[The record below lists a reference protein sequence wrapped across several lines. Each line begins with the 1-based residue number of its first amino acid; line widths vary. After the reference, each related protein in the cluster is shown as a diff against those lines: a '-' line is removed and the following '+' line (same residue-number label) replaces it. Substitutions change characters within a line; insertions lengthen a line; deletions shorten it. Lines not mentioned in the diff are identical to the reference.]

1 MLHYLCIV
9 SLNCQSNKSYYVKK
23 ILPLLL
29 SVVVCISLNAQS
41 TFIQNIYARNYVN
54 LDGRWHYIL
63 DLYETGF
70 RGFQGAKADD
80 EEKLGGFFENKQQQS
95 KSELVEYNFEKAPT
109 LNVPGDWNSQDEKLL
124 YFEGTI
130 WYQHSFNFHPQPN
143 KRYFLRFNAINYDAY
158 VSINDKKLGVH
169 AGGFTPFE
177 FEVTKQLND
186 GNNFIVVKV
195 NNTRKKENV
204 PTDNFDWWNYGGITR
219 DVLLAEI
226 PSTFIKDYKIQ
237 LAKNDPKT
245 IEGFVQLNGDHLSQ
259 QIKINIPE
267 AGLQTTVTTD
277 ANGKASF
284 SIPVKKLN
292 YWTPE
297 NPIRY
302 KVIVTANEDIVTDEI
317 GFRTI
322 ETKGTDIL
330 LNGKPVFL
338 RGICLHEENPLIPG
352 RPRSTSDIKMLLNWA
367 KELNCNFVRLAH
379 YPHNENTSR
388 LADSMGLLLWEEVPV
403 YWTIDW
409 TNDSTLHN
417 AQHQI
422 TDLIQRDKNRAS
434 VIIWSIGNET
444 PNIPEREKFMEAMAD
459 SAHVLDNTRLVS
471 AALLTRT
478 NGSNVMVDDALGK
491 KLDIVSFNEY
501 YGWYSK
507 EMPWEINKFNFSVAY
522 NKPVIIS
529 ELGAGALG
537 GFYADSATRF
547 SEEYQESFY
556 KNQVELINKVP
567 GLQGM
572 TPWILVD
579 FRSPKRMNPDYQ
591 DGWNRKG
598 LISET
603 GQKKKAFYILQH
615 FYLQKENEY
624 SQK

>member
-1 MLHYLCIV
+1 MKNLFIFLLMIAGC
-9 SLNCQSNKSYYVKK
+9 K
-23 ILPLLL
+23 I
-29 SVVVCISLNAQS
+29 SAQS

-54 LDGRWHYIL
+54 LDGRWHYII
-63 DLYETGF
+63 DPFETGF

-80 EEKLGGFFENKQQQS
+80 ENKLGGFFENKQQQS
-95 KSELVEYNFEKAPT
+95 KSELVEYNFDKAPT
-109 LNVPGDWNSQDEKLL
+109 LNVPGDWNSQDKELL
-124 YFEGTI
+124 YYEGTV
-130 WYQHSFNFHPQPN
+130 WYEHDFNIHPQPN

-158 VSINDKKLGVH
+158 VSLNDKKLGVH

-177 FEVTKQLND
+177 FEVTRQLND
-186 GNNFIVVKV
+186 GNNFIVIKV

-219 DVLLAEI
+219 DVLLAEM
-226 PSTFIKDYKIQ
+226 PATFIKDYKIQ
-237 LAKNDPKT
+237 LAKNDLKK
-245 IEGFVQLNGDHLSQ
+245 IEGYVQLDGANSSQ
-259 QIKINIPE
+259 QININIPE
-267 AGLQTTVTTD
+267 AGLHTTVSTD
-277 ANGKASF
+277 ANGTARF
-284 SIPVKKLN
+284 SIPVKN
-292 YWTPE
+292 IHYWSPE
-297 NPIRY
+297 NPKRY
-302 KVIVTANEDIVTDEI
+302 HVSITSNTDSVNDEI

-322 ETKGTDIL
+322 EAKGTDIL

-338 RGICLHEENPLIPG
+338 RGICMHDENPLIPG
-352 RPRSTSDIKMLLNWA
+352 RIRNSGDARMLFNWA
-367 KELNCNFVRLAH
+367 KELNCNFIRLAH
-379 YPHNENTSR
+379 YPHNEEEAM

-459 SAHVLDNTRLVS
+459 TAHTLDNSRLIS

-478 NGSNVMVDDALGK
+478 NGNMVNVDDPLGS
-491 KLDIVSFNEY
+491 KLDVVSFNEY
-501 YGWYSK
+501 YGWYSGG
-507 EMPWEINKFNFSVAY
+507 MPWEINKFDFNVAY
-522 NKPVIIS
+522 KKPVIVS
-529 ELGAGALG
+529 EFGAEALA

-556 KNQVELINKVP
+556 KNQIQLMSKIPNLK
-567 GLQGM
+567 GM

-579 FRSPKRMNPDYQ
+579 FKSPKRMNPDYQ
-591 DGWNRKG
+591 NGWNRKG

-603 GQKKKAFYILQH
+603 GQKKKAFYVLRD
-615 FYLQKENEY
+615 FYLQKEKAY
-624 SQK
+624 QQ

>member
-1 MLHYLCIV
+1 MKKISSLFLIFF
-9 SLNCQSNKSYYVKK
+9 SLNQLHAQQSN
-23 ILPLLL
+23 
-29 SVVVCISLNAQS
+29 
-41 TFIQNIYARNYVN
+41 FIQNIYARNYTN

-63 DLYETGF
+63 DLYETGY

-80 EEKLGGFFENKQQQS
+80 ENKLGGFFENKQQQS

-130 WYQHSFNFHPQPN
+130 WYQRSFNFHPQQN

-158 VSINDKKLGVH
+158 VSLNDKKLGVH

-177 FEVTKQLND
+177 FEVTKQLQD
-186 GNNFIVVKV
+186 GNNFIVIKV

-219 DVLLAEI
+219 DVLLAEM

-237 LAKNDPKT
+237 LAKKDLKT
-245 IEGFVQLNGDHLSQ
+245 IEGFVQLDGANLSQ

-267 AGLQTTVTTD
+267 AGLQTTVSTD
-277 ANGKASF
+277 ATGKAVF
-284 SIPVKKLN
+284 TIPVKKLN

-297 NPIRY
+297 NPTRY
-302 KVIVTANEDIVTDEI
+302 KVIITTNEDVVNDEI

-322 ETKGTDIL
+322 ETKDTDIL

-352 RPRSTSDIKMLLNWA
+352 RPRSASDIKMLLSWA

-409 TNDSTLHN
+409 TNDSTLRN

-434 VIIWSIGNET
+434 VIVWSIGNET

-459 SAHVLDNTRLVS
+459 SAHALDNTRLIS
-471 AALLTRT
+471 AALL
-478 NGSNVMVDDALGK
+478 S
-491 KLDIVSFNEY
+491 
-501 YGWYSK
+501 
-507 EMPWEINKFNFSVAY
+507 AY
-522 NKPVIIS
+522 NTVI
-529 ELGAGALG
+529 
-537 GFYADSATRF
+537 
-547 SEEYQESFY
+547 Q
-556 KNQVELINKVP
+556 
-567 GLQGM
+567 
-572 TPWILVD
+572 
-579 FRSPKRMNPDYQ
+579 
-591 DGWNRKG
+591 
-598 LISET
+598 
-603 GQKKKAFYILQH
+603 
-615 FYLQKENEY
+615 
-624 SQK
+624 